1 LAPTKVASLGV
12 FISEQSAVK
21 ANELAVAWAKDR
33 LSALGA
39 APLEALDGEVL
50 LHSIFPS

>member
-1 LAPTKVASLGV
+1 MHAALRRKKCAPGKAPEVAM
-12 FISEQSAVK
+12 
-21 ANELAVAWAKDR
+21 AWAKDR

-50 LHSIFPS
+50 LHSIFSS

>member
-1 LAPTKVASLGV
+1 MHAALRRMKCAPGNAPEVDM
-12 FISEQSAVK
+12 
-21 ANELAVAWAKDR
+21 AWAKDR

>member
-1 LAPTKVASLGV
+1 MRRMKCTPGKAP
-12 FISEQSAVK
+12 
-21 ANELAVAWAKDR
+21 ELAVAWAKAQ

-50 LHSIFPS
+50 LPSIFPS